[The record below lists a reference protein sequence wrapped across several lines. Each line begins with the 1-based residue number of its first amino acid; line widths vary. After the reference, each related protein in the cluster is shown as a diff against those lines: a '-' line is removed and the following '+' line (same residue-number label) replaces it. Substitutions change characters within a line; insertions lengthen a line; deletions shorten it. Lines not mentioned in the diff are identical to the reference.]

1 MTVGKQPSRLNV
13 QVGEEGV
20 FVACDT
26 RDAKGYKGTRENVIA
41 APPSIDYRLSY
52 PTRVRRVETRQL
64 APAPRAV

>member
-26 RDAKGYKGTRENVIA
+26 RYERGYKGTREHVIA
-41 APPSIDYRLSY
+41 APPSTDYRLSY
-52 PTRVRRVETRQL
+52 QTRVRRVETRQL